1 MKNSNI
7 LYILLVFGTLLSCE
21 TEIQFN
27 GKVTEQVLV
36 VNALACTDSI
46 IHAKV
51 SLSRFFLDQEDDS
64 PAVTDATIALYVNGT
79 FRENLVHFDKGEYL
93 STYVTVQG
101 DVIKLNV
108 SAPGQESVWA
118 ETTVPFATADFQ
130 IDSTIVKSDTSLLVD
145 IIYDGPYG
153 YNGPNTPFHYDTVGV
168 TYNYI
173 HTYKVSFSNP
183 VDVSNYYRLVV
194 QNSTSVNG
202 IITNNEYRNDIED
215 IVFGSGKNNLDGL
228 FAETG
233 YDPYNVFSDE
243 LIDGTNHTITF
254 IHKQDFSRN
263 YNDPYL
269 FNTTVNFERSVTIDL
284 QTISEAYYLYLKSLK
299 ALGLADPF
307 MSEPVQIYTN
317 IEKGLGIFGARTH
330 RLRKFILPE

>member
-1 MKNSNI
+1 MKNISI
-7 LYILLVFGTLLSCE
+7 LYILLIFGSLLSCE
-21 TEIQFN
+21 TEIEFN
-27 GKVTEQVLV
+27 GKVTEPVLV

-64 PAVTDATIALYVNGT
+64 PAVTDATVALYVNGT
-79 FRENLVHFDKGEYL
+79 FRENLVHFKKGEYL

-108 SAPGQESVWA
+108 SAPRHESVWS
-118 ETTVPFATADFQ
+118 ETTVPLATADLH
-130 IDSTIVKSDTSLLVD
+130 IDTTIVKSDTSLLID
-145 IIYDGPYG
+145 ILYDDPYG

-168 TYNYI
+168 TYNFT
-173 HTYKVSFSNP
+173 HTFKVSFSDP
-183 VDVSNYYRLVV
+183 VGVSNYYRLVV
-194 QNSTSVNG
+194 HNMTTINGRTS
-202 IITNNEYRNDIED
+202 IDEYRNDIED

-243 LIDGTNHTITF
+243 LIDGTTHTITF
-254 IHKQDFSRN
+254 IHKQDFNRYDN
-263 YNDPYL
+263 RPYYADS
-269 FNTTVNFERSVTIDL
+269 TIHYERSEVIDL
-284 QTISEAYYLYLKSLK
+284 QSISRAYYLYLKSLK

-317 IEKGLGIFGARTH
+317 IDKGLGILGARTH
-330 RLRKFILPE
+330 QLRKIVLPE

>member
-1 MKNSNI
+1 MKNLNI
-7 LYILLVFGTLLSCE
+7 LYILLILGTLLSCE

-27 GKVTEQVLV
+27 GKVTEPVLV

-46 IHAKV
+46 IRTKV

-64 PAVTDATIALYVNGT
+64 PAVLDATVALYVNGT
-79 FRENLVHFDKGEYL
+79 FRENLVHFEKGEYL

-108 SAPGQESVWA
+108 SAPGQESVWS

-130 IDSTIVKSDTSLLVD
+130 IDSTIVKSDTSLL
-145 IIYDGPYG
+145 IYAVSDDPYG
-153 YNGPNTPFHYDTVGV
+153 YNSSYHFDTAGV
-168 TYNYI
+168 TYNYT

-183 VDVSNYYRLVV
+183 VGVNNYYRLVV
-194 QNSTSVNG
+194 NSMTTFNG
-202 IITNNEYRNDIED
+202 RISTIEYRNDIED

-243 LIDGTNHTITF
+243 LIDGTTHTITF
-254 IHKQDFSRN
+254 KHNQEFNLITNR
-263 YNDPYL
+263 PYYVDS
-269 FNTTVNFERSVTIDL
+269 TIIYERSVTIDL
-284 QTISEAYYLYLKSLK
+284 QAISRSYYLYLKSLK

-317 IEKGLGIFGARTH
+317 IDKGLGILGARTH
-330 RLRKFILPE
+330 QLRKFVLPE